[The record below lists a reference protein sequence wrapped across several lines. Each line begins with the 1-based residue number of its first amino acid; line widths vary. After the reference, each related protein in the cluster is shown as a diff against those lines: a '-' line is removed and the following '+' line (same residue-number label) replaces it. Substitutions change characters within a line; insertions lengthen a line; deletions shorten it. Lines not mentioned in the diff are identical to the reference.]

1 MSSSQQEQ
9 SSQSH
14 NKKRRIIL
22 SNTTVKL
29 GCYSCRKSSKKFLFF
44 FSKTIHFNLQK
55 LKINPTSRTSSS
67 ASSHFHTPVLS
78 FSPAPSR
85 PLQGFGRIGS
95 DSLAVEKDSDDPY
108 LDFRRS
114 MLQMILEKEIY
125 SKDDLKELLGC
136 FLHLNSPYHHEIIV
150 RAFTDIW
157 NGLYSSYR

>member
-1 MSSSQQEQ
+1 MSSY
-9 SSQSH
+9 
-14 NKKRRIIL
+14 NKKKRIIL
-22 SNTTVKL
+22 NNTTVKL
-29 GCYSCRKSSKKFLFF
+29 GCYSCRKSSKKLIFF

-55 LKINPTSRTSSS
+55 LKINPTATSRASSS
-67 ASSHFHTPVLS
+67 TTSYFHTPTSS
-78 FSPAPSR
+78 FSPPTSR

-125 SKDDLKELLGC
+125 AKDDLKELLGC
-136 FLHLNSPYHHEIIV
+136 FLHLNSPCHHDIIV

-157 NGLYSSYR
+157 NGLYSSYH